1 MISEDIKS
9 FLFDNQDL
17 DYREFI
23 SKINPQ
29 LNLSGIVGVRTP
41 ILRKYTKDLQ
51 KRQDLEMFL
60 EDLPHEYYEENQ
72 IHSFILSSVKD
83 FDKLVE
89 YLDIFLPYMDNWATC
104 DSLSPKIF
112 AKNLDALI
120 PHIEAWIASKDT
132 YTVRFAILCL
142 MNFYLDK
149 SFKRDYIDMVC
160 QVQSDQYY
168 INMMRAWYF
177 ATALAKQYDVAVEYM
192 ENERLDKW
200 THNKAIQKAIESFR
214 VNEDHKVYLKSLRR
228 KI

>member
-149 SFKRDYIDMVC
+149 SFKRD
-160 QVQSDQYY
+160 S
-168 INMMRAWYF
+168 IN
-177 ATALAKQYDVAVEYM
+177 L
-192 ENERLDKW
+192 
-200 THNKAIQKAIESFR
+200 
-214 VNEDHKVYLKSLRR
+214 
-228 KI
+228 